1 MTLTQ
6 MPPNA
11 VTGHWGTPMIIGDIP
26 LDGLLR
32 DSIDQIGIDG
42 EPFEAIPAG
51 HVVADGAALKAAIQ
65 ASLNALAIE
74 QGAPPVTDAT
84 IEVQVWRHGYD
95 EPAAG
100 HPAEFVAWCY
110 LSASAAPAHTESGAL
125 SFADPRAGSAM
136 TAMPGLP
143 WGRQVM
149 IRPVP
154 GAHAAAPGWLTTSV
168 VPLERGQYAVV
179 AIATSVR

>member
-1 MTLTQ
+1 
-6 MPPNA
+6 
-11 VTGHWGTPMIIGDIP
+11 MIVGDLP
-26 LDGLLR
+26 VDGLLR

-42 EPFEAIPAG
+42 DPFESIPAG
-51 HVVADGAALKAAIQ
+51 HVVADETALKAALL
-65 ASLNALAIE
+65 ASLNALAVA
-74 QGAPPVTDAT
+74 QGAASVAGAA
-84 IEVQVWRHGYD
+84 IEVQVWRQGYD
-95 EPAAG
+95 QPATG
-100 HPAEFVAWCY
+100 HSAEFVAWCY
-110 LSASAAPAHTESGAL
+110 LAASAAPAHTESGAL

-179 AIATSVR
+179 AIASSIQ